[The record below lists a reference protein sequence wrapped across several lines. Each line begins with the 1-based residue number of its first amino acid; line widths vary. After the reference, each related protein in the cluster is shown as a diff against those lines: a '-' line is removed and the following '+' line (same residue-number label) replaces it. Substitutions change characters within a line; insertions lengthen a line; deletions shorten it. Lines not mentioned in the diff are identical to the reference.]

1 MKKRDTRDILIVKNK
16 MEGEFAL
23 RGTELNAVLIYP
35 RKYLIMATENN
46 VEHLNVLSRREK
58 LFN

>member
-1 MKKRDTRDILIVKNK
+1 MLIVKNK